1 MSNYVDWQGLD
12 RGHEKY
18 WGRSVWTGVLMAL
31 NECGGS
37 ADFLNENSAIYT
49 ILDEKIPQAEWH
61 STEAD
66 GSWRSNFRDAREP
79 WTGLGVISFDETQMK
94 LTENG
99 RQLLIGEK
107 TFGEIICE
115 TARTYSENNENPF
128 AILASVFLGLPIN
141 QGLSIDDVVKIMRHY
156 RPDSN
161 DDLQNVLLGGPE
173 EISDTAKRRLRHIL
187 RLLTFTGGIVFD
199 SNAYYVA
206 SKRVLESFLV
216 KTSFSL
222 EETKKL
228 FVQWLEINCRGSESF
243 KNDMVKIIESWLDRK
258 MPGNAI
264 GNLFRFSNSSE
275 YETEK
280 ARIMALPNFETVNQ
294 ANQNGRPKTA
304 LNHYENFLRSINS
317 RGVVAESIQEQTT
330 KCFVSPFT
338 PSQII
343 YYGVPGCGKSHTVD
357 EEINKAINEY
367 NEGKTDDDKISY
379 EDQVTRVV
387 FHPDYGNA
395 DFIGQIMP
403 KIRERGG
410 VDYIFK
416 PGPFSQILRKAYL
429 NSSKPYF
436 LVIEEINRGNAAA
449 IFGEMFQ
456 LLDRIKDNKKDK
468 SGYGPGWS
476 SYSILNDD
484 VNDYIRDIKAYE
496 KSDHS
501 GCVKPNHPKDM
512 LDGNGNPVDSPDANG
527 KKEIDFSTATS
538 FCSLE
543 LILQGFDS
551 PQIFRESTAIRLPP
565 NLSIYAT
572 MNTSDQNVF
581 TLDNAF
587 QRRWEMKQ
595 VPNKLRNS
603 LPENA
608 TEEQKKELEA
618 EIEQYNE
625 YIGGTKEDGGT
636 GVKWGVFRDE
646 INKIIMRSAE
656 DNGLSSMED
665 KRLGGWFIVPKK
677 PDEKEDSKAVITK
690 QAFAEKVLKYLWDD
704 AFKFD
709 RNSHFNF
716 NKDEEPTLEKLIENF
731 ETKEFEIFVDPQ
743 IRELQKKTS
752 PGDSAQDAASE
763 E

>member
-1 MSNYVDWQGLD
+1 MSKVVILKIDTLSHVFTTLESGSKCQFQYELINNDKISNVIQPLVVNDA
-12 RGHEKY
+12 
-18 WGRSVWTGVLMAL
+18 VL
-31 NECGGS
+31 C
-37 ADFLNENSAIYT
+37 
-49 ILDEKIPQAEWH
+49 
-61 STEAD
+61 
-66 GSWRSNFRDAREP
+66 
-79 WTGLGVISFDETQMK
+79 
-94 LTENG
+94 
-99 RQLLIGEK
+99 
-107 TFGEIICE
+107 
-115 TARTYSENNENPF
+115 
-128 AILASVFLGLPIN
+128 VF
-141 QGLSIDDVVKIMRHY
+141 DDVVKIALRVVSKTF
-156 RPDSN
+156 DKVT
-161 DDLQNVLLGGPE
+161 LTK
-173 EISDTAKRRLRHIL
+173 EIELNEGFQITDKNIL
-187 RLLTFTGGIVFD
+187 RVLNDTQIYECNVDFKKNLYESLTGNFKSTLRQLFEID
-199 SNAYYVA
+199 I
-206 SKRVLESFLV
+206 
-216 KTSFSL
+216 T
-222 EETKKL
+222 EEK
-228 FVQWLEINCRGSESF
+228 EINS
-243 KNDMVKIIESWLDRK
+243 
-258 MPGNAI
+258 GN
-264 GNLFRFSNSSE
+264 
-275 YETEK
+275 T
-280 ARIMALPNFETVNQ
+280 
-294 ANQNGRPKTA
+294 
-304 LNHYENFLRSINS
+304 H
-317 RGVVAESIQEQTT
+317 T
-330 KCFVSPFT
+330 KQQSAMNFT

-343 YYGVPGCGKSHTVD
+343 YYGVPGCGKSHAVD
-357 EEINKAINEY
+357 AEINKAINEY

-395 DFIGQIMP
+395 EFIGQIMP

-410 VDYIFK
+410 VDYVFK

-449 IFGEMFQ
+449 IFGEIFQ
-456 LLDRIKDNKKDK
+456 LLDRIKSNKKDK

-501 GCVKPNHPKDM
+501 GCMKANHPKDM

-538 FCSLE
+538 FCSLD

-551 PQIFRESTAIRLPP
+551 PQIFRESTDIRLPP

-595 VPNKLRNS
+595 VRNKLRNS

-608 TEEQKKELEA
+608 TEEQKKDLEA
-618 EIEQYNE
+618 EIAQYDE
-625 YIGGTKEDGGT
+625 SIGETN
-636 GVKWGVFRDE
+636 VKWGVFRDE

-763 E
+763 K

>member
-1 MSNYVDWQGLD
+1 MSRYPHNKTEFPPIELKLGIKSSLPNAAQAISLIYLLWKTNPHSIVCSYSTQID
-12 RGHEKY
+12 RHIEISQSCFQ
-18 WGRSVWTGVLMAL
+18 RIV
-31 NECGGS
+31 
-37 ADFLNENSAIYT
+37 DFLNQNGINVSQADLKAVINNNPLLKSQIEHLKVAFELIWPLCIFDFVENRSFSSERDGNVRFEKKISFT
-49 ILDEKIPQAEWH
+49 SNVDILDSLFESNKDVYIRIIYAWLI
-61 STEAD
+61 ST
-66 GSWRSNFRDAREP
+66 SLRS
-79 WTGLGVISFDETQMK
+79 GDETLEALLK
-94 LTENG
+94 RLLT
-99 RQLLIGEK
+99 
-107 TFGEIICE
+107 C
-115 TARTYSENNENPF
+115 YSENALYQIRNNNSNIIFRNYEMYN
-128 AILASVFLGLPIN
+128 AILDDSGANLKGEKANNGPLRILCSSIKEGLNYYVEEGENSIAIKNESISAEAFSAYCNRVENLLKISKKSIN
-141 QGLSIDDVVKIMRHY
+141 GLSDDDIEE
-156 RPDSN
+156 PIEE
-161 DDLQNVLLGGPE
+161 VLDE
-173 EISDTAKRRLRHIL
+173 
-187 RLLTFTGGIVFD
+187 
-199 SNAYYVA
+199 NA
-206 SKRVLESFLV
+206 E
-216 KTSFSL
+216 KT
-222 EETKKL
+222 
-228 FVQWLEINCRGSESF
+228 
-243 KNDMVKIIESWLDRK
+243 
-258 MPGNAI
+258 
-264 GNLFRFSNSSE
+264 
-275 YETEK
+275 
-280 ARIMALPNFETVNQ
+280 
-294 ANQNGRPKTA
+294 
-304 LNHYENFLRSINS
+304 
-317 RGVVAESIQEQTT
+317 
-330 KCFVSPFT
+330 FT

-367 NEGKTDDDKISY
+367 NEEKTDDDKISY

-403 KIRERGG
+403 KIRECGG

-468 SGYGPGWS
+468 SEYGPGWS

-625 YIGGTKEDGGT
+625 YIGGTKEEGGT
-636 GVKWGVFRDE
+636 GVKWGIFRDE

-752 PGDSAQDAASE
+752 PGDSAQDAALE

>member
-1 MSNYVDWQGLD
+1 MLMFKNKILGILPIHNGGIKMSKVVILKIDTLSHVFTTLESGSKCQFQYELINNYKISNLVQPLVVND
-12 RGHEKY
+12 
-18 WGRSVWTGVLMAL
+18 TVLCVFDDVIKIALRVVGKSFDKVTLTKEIEL
-31 NECGGS
+31 NEGFQITDENILRVLNDTQIYECNV
-37 ADFLNENSAIYT
+37 DFKKNLYESLTGNF
-49 ILDEKIPQAEWH
+49 K
-61 STEAD
+61 ST
-66 GSWRSNFRDAREP
+66 
-79 WTGLGVISFDETQMK
+79 L
-94 LTENG
+94 
-99 RQLLIGEK
+99 RQLFEIDITEK
-107 TFGEIICE
+107 
-115 TARTYSENNENPF
+115 
-128 AILASVFLGLPIN
+128 
-141 QGLSIDDVVKIMRHY
+141 K
-156 RPDSN
+156 
-161 DDLQNVLLGGPE
+161 
-173 EISDTAKRRLRHIL
+173 
-187 RLLTFTGGIVFD
+187 
-199 SNAYYVA
+199 
-206 SKRVLESFLV
+206 
-216 KTSFSL
+216 
-222 EETKKL
+222 
-228 FVQWLEINCRGSESF
+228 EINS
-243 KNDMVKIIESWLDRK
+243 
-258 MPGNAI
+258 GN
-264 GNLFRFSNSSE
+264 
-275 YETEK
+275 T
-280 ARIMALPNFETVNQ
+280 
-294 ANQNGRPKTA
+294 
-304 LNHYENFLRSINS
+304 H
-317 RGVVAESIQEQTT
+317 T
-330 KCFVSPFT
+330 KQQSAMNFT

-343 YYGVPGCGKSHTVD
+343 YYGVPGCGKSHAVD
-357 EEINKAINEY
+357 AEINKAINEY
-367 NEGKTDDDKISY
+367 NEGKTDGDKISY
-379 EDQVTRVV
+379 EDQVKRIV

-410 VDYIFK
+410 VDYVFK

-456 LLDRIKDNKKDK
+456 LLDRIKSNKKDK

-512 LDGNGNPVDSPDANG
+512 LDGNGNPIDSPDANG

-595 VPNKLRNS
+595 VPNKLRNTP
-603 LPENA
+603 PENA
-608 TEEQKKELEA
+608 TEEQKKELES

-625 YIGGTKEDGGT
+625 YIGGTKEEGGT

-690 QAFAEKVLKYLWDD
+690 QAFAEKVLK
-704 AFKFD
+704 
-709 RNSHFNF
+709 
-716 NKDEEPTLEKLIENF
+716 
-731 ETKEFEIFVDPQ
+731 
-743 IRELQKKTS
+743 
-752 PGDSAQDAASE
+752 
-763 E
+763 

>member
-1 MSNYVDWQGLD
+1 MLMFKNKILGILPIHNGGIKMSKVVILKIDTLSHVFTTLESGSKCQFQYELINNDKISNLVQPLVVND
-12 RGHEKY
+12 
-18 WGRSVWTGVLMAL
+18 TVLCVFDDVIKIALRVVGKSFNKVTLTKEIEL
-31 NECGGS
+31 NEGFQITDENILRVLNDTQIYECNV
-37 ADFLNENSAIYT
+37 DFKKNLYESLTGNF
-49 ILDEKIPQAEWH
+49 K
-61 STEAD
+61 ST
-66 GSWRSNFRDAREP
+66 
-79 WTGLGVISFDETQMK
+79 L
-94 LTENG
+94 
-99 RQLLIGEK
+99 RQLFEIDITEEK
-107 TFGEIICE
+107 
-115 TARTYSENNENPF
+115 
-128 AILASVFLGLPIN
+128 
-141 QGLSIDDVVKIMRHY
+141 
-156 RPDSN
+156 
-161 DDLQNVLLGGPE
+161 
-173 EISDTAKRRLRHIL
+173 
-187 RLLTFTGGIVFD
+187 
-199 SNAYYVA
+199 
-206 SKRVLESFLV
+206 
-216 KTSFSL
+216 
-222 EETKKL
+222 
-228 FVQWLEINCRGSESF
+228 EINS
-243 KNDMVKIIESWLDRK
+243 
-258 MPGNAI
+258 GN
-264 GNLFRFSNSSE
+264 
-275 YETEK
+275 T
-280 ARIMALPNFETVNQ
+280 
-294 ANQNGRPKTA
+294 
-304 LNHYENFLRSINS
+304 H
-317 RGVVAESIQEQTT
+317 T
-330 KCFVSPFT
+330 KQQSAMNFT

-603 LPENA
+603 LPENV
-608 TEEQKKELEA
+608 TEEQKKKLEV

-625 YIGGTKEDGGT
+625 YIGGTKEEGGT

-743 IRELQKKTS
+743 IRELQKNTPPDNS
-752 PGDSAQDAASE
+752 VQNAATTE
-763 E
+763 Q